1 MSRSP
6 RALVIARVPATLPF
20 IIVPPSLLSVDIN
33 ILDSVDLA
41 GVVDLV
47 IDGDPLCDLLVSAD
61 DGSGIPQIANTAISF
76 GPSPLHQNKAASG
89 PPVGRV
95 DGLHLL
101 VHSFADSRKQSFN
114 AGLLLLV
121 LLLEYLCFSKA
132 TSGRYLEQYSETSA
146 PPCPSK
152 MAKNPALFSTILSSA
167 T

>member
-1 MSRSP
+1 M
-6 RALVIARVPATLPF
+6 ARVPATLPF
-20 IIVPPSLLSVDIN
+20 KIVPPSLLQVYTN
-33 ILDSVDLA
+33 ILDSIDLA

-47 IDGDPLCDLLVSAD
+47 IDGNPLCDLLVSAD
-61 DGSGIPQIANTAISF
+61 NSPGVPQIANTAISS
-76 GPSPLHQNKAASG
+76 GSPPFDQNKAAGG

-95 DGLHLL
+95 DRLSLL
-101 VHSFADSRKQSFN
+101 VDSLADGRKQSFN
-114 AGLLLLV
+114 VGWLLLV

-132 TSGRYLEQYSETSA
+132 TSGRYLEQYSDTSA